1 MERDTAGPPLRRRDG
16 TLDLWRGLALADM
29 VLVHL
34 AWNRVL
40 PEPLGALVRDHT
52 RFAAGGLVL
61 LSGLTAALIFGP
73 KLAAGGVARRE
84 ATRALLRRSI
94 ELVLLD
100 RAIAF
105 SVGLLVVFRIVLFQ
119 DHDAPPDLVGVL
131 LFQKPGV
138 TGGLLLLYAFL
149 LAGTPFLLSVSRRF
163 GTWTLAAA
171 SAGLYTV
178 AWATGDLL
186 YWPAWTFPLAHW
198 QPIFVAGLLAAP
210 AYLRL
215 RAGPMRRRV
224 AWAMASLALFAGVWI
239 VRFGEALEIVSM
251 PEALRFDFVKVPLQP
266 AELVWYLAATQAA
279 LAASWV
285 AVEAWPRLRRLG
297 AWIWLYGR
305 NGLLVYGLHLFT
317 EVPIATWTGRM
328 QAPVWQ
334 CLLLAG
340 VDFAVLAAA
349 ARLAEEGA
357 IARRSRRVV
366 YRLRTALRAP
376 VAAALAITLCCLGL
390 GATRILTLARFG
402 TSLPVAIGVEAMA
415 PVRAG
420 ARSSDP

>member
-1 MERDTAGPPLRRRDG
+1 M
-16 TLDLWRGLALADM
+16 LDLWRGLALADM

-40 PEPLGALVRDHT
+40 PEPFGALVRDHT

-73 KLAAGGVARRE
+73 KLAAGGASRRG

-105 SVGLLVVFRIVLFQ
+105 SVGLLVTFRIALFQ
-119 DHDAPPDLVGVL
+119 DRDAPPDLLGVL

-149 LAGTPFLLSVSRRF
+149 LAGTPFLLAVSRRF
-163 GTWTLAAA
+163 GAPVLAVA
-171 SAGLYTV
+171 SAALYAL
-178 AWATGDLL
+178 AWATGELL

-198 QPIFVAGLLAAP
+198 QPIFVTGLLAAP

-215 RAGPMRRRV
+215 RAGAPRGRV
-224 AWAMASLALFAGVWI
+224 VWAIASVALFAGVWI
-239 VRFGEALEIVSM
+239 VRFGDALGLVAL
-251 PEALRFDFVKVPLQP
+251 PEALHLDFVKVPLQP
-266 AELVWYLAATQAA
+266 AELLWYLAATQAA
-279 LAASWV
+279 LATSWA
-285 AVEAWPRLRRLG
+285 AVEAWPRLQWFG

-334 CLLLAG
+334 CLLLVAI
-340 VDFAVLAAA
+340 DFAVLAAA
-349 ARLAEEGA
+349 ARLSERGTL
-357 IARRSRRVV
+357 ARESRRVV
-366 YRLRTALRAP
+366 GRLRESLRAP
-376 VAAALAITLCCLGL
+376 VAAAAAIALCCLGL
-390 GATRILTLARFG
+390 GATRVVTLSRFG
-402 TSLPVAIGVEAMA
+402 PPLPVAIADEGIA
-415 PVRAG
+415 PVHDG
-420 ARSSDP
+420 ARSAD